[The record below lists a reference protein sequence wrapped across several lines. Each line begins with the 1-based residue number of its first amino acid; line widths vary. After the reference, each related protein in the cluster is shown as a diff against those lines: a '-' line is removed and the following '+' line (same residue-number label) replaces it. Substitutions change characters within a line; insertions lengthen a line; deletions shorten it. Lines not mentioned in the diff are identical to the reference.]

1 VKKLIF
7 LGSKLRNLREAMGW
21 STFDVERKTGLRQ
34 SIISGLENGHTKN
47 PRPDTVRKLCE
58 GLKVNDEFFYLED
71 ATLPT
76 DLLPDMP
83 DETKRFIMSG
93 DNIPYIV
100 ISERAKREGIPPQ
113 VLQQMLDL
121 LICNRNK

>member
-1 VKKLIF
+1 MIF
-7 LGSKLRNLREAMGW
+7 LGAKLRKLRDAMGW
-21 STFDVERKTGLRQ
+21 STIDVERMTGLRQ
-34 SIISGLENGHTKN
+34 SIISGLENGQTKN
-47 PRPDTVRKLCE
+47 PRPETVEKLCR

-93 DNIPYIV
+93 DNIPYLI
-100 ISERAKREGIPPQ
+100 ISERAKREGIPPE
-113 VLQQMLDL
+113 VLQQMLEL
-121 LICNRNK
+121 LIRNRK

>member
-1 VKKLIF
+1 MIF
-7 LGSKLRNLREAMGW
+7 LGSKLRKLRDAMGW
-21 STFDVERKTGLRQ
+21 STIDVERKTGLRQ
-34 SIISGLENGHTKN
+34 SIVSGLENGITKN
-47 PRPDTVRKLCE
+47 PRPDTVKRLCQ
-58 GLKVNDEFFYLED
+58 GLKVNEEFFYLED

-93 DNIPYIV
+93 ENIPYIV
-100 ISERAKREGIPPQ
+100 ISEKAKREGIPAE

-121 LICNRNK
+121 LIRNRN